1 MSENTPTP
9 EPENP
14 AKGRPF
20 FRRVLWR
27 LFGKEGVVNT
37 LPRSERDAQRLLGKI
52 EDAVQAGSL
61 SPGGLTYLGLCHLHL
76 LGDGL
81 DRLLKEQEK
90 TNRLLG
96 GIQAQNE
103 SIIGLL
109 EDLQADGEELDEPER
124 PDGEPAQQTAEEA
137 PTTQEAPRTHTAEAE
152 TEDPS
157 AEPLDRDEEG
167 GR

>member
-9 EPENP
+9 APENP
-14 AKGRPF
+14 YKERPF

-103 SIIGLL
+103 IIIGLL
-109 EDLQADGEELDEPER
+109 DDLQDDGEEEEPER
-124 PDGEPAQQTAEEA
+124 PDGEPAQQTAGEA
-137 PTTQEAPRTHTAEAE
+137 TPAAEPREMHPAEAE

-157 AEPLDRDEEG
+157 AEPLDREEEG
-167 GR
+167 GQ